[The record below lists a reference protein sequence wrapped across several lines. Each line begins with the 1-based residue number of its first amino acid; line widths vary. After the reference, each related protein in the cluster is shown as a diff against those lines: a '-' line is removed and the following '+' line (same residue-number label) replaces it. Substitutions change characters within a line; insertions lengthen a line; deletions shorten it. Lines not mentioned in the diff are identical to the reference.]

1 MILGNIKAFIHK
13 YRKLLIILTYFAQK
27 SNRLE
32 VQMRKFVL
40 IVLSF
45 IYLGIVNA
53 QPIVTDST
61 TRSTIDSNTTLKSPP
76 SSAIIPAMNNTN
88 SDLCTVGVAGA
99 VQTQILGISA
109 GSTIR
114 DMNCERL
121 KLSKT
126 LYDMGMKIA
135 AVSTLC
141 QDKRVFDA
149 MMMAGTPCPYDGMI
163 GTEAK
168 SLWKTNAS
176 KQPGAE
182 SKSGEMSNETK
193 TLFGAGG
200 VLTLLLLLLL

>member
-1 MILGNIKAFIHK
+1 MK
-13 YRKLLIILTYFAQK
+13 
-27 SNRLE
+27 
-32 VQMRKFVL
+32 KFVL
-40 IVLSF
+40 IVSSF

-53 QPIVTDST
+53 QTITTDST
-61 TRSTIDSNTTLKSPP
+61 TKSTIDSTTTLKSPP
-76 SSAIIPAMNNTN
+76 SSAIIPAMNNSNT
-88 SDLCTVGVAGA
+88 DLCTVGVAGA

-163 GTEAK
+163 GAEAK
-168 SLWKTNAS
+168 ALWKTNADR
-176 KQPGAE
+176 QPGTE

-200 VLTLLLLLLL
+200 VLALLLLLLL

>member
-1 MILGNIKAFIHK
+1 MYK
-13 YRKLLIILTYFAQK
+13 IILT
-27 SNRLE
+27 
-32 VQMRKFVL
+32 
-40 IVLSF
+40 SF
-45 IYLGIVNA
+45 LALAFFNAHA

-61 TRSTIDSNTTLKSPP
+61 TRSTIDSTTTLKSPP
-76 SSAIIPAMNNTN
+76 SSAIIPAMNNVN

-163 GTEAK
+163 GPEAK
-168 SLWKTNAS
+168 ALWKTNAD
-176 KQPGAE
+176 KQPNAE

-193 TLFGAGG
+193 TFFGAGSL
-200 VLTLLLLLLL
+200 VLLLLLLLL